1 MCNVYQPAQM
11 ELFTELPPGKKIR
24 KHRPFKPIVGPLND
38 APYYTP
44 DGWVVGQWGMIPPDS
59 KTHIPMTREGRRL
72 STNNARIEGI
82 EKKWT
87 FRFAW
92 AKGQRCLIPAL
103 SYDEPNWES
112 GRNVWW
118 TFTRKDEK
126 PWMLGGLY
134 SEWVDKETGEVWP
147 NFTML
152 TQNCNAHSLLNRMHK
167 PELDPKTKEPLPLAQ
182 QDKRAVVPIEEE
194 DWDRWLNGSIEDAL
208 ALVKLP
214 SLDVIQGRP
223 RA

>member
-1 MCNVYQPAQM
+1 MCNVYRPARVEM
-11 ELFTELPPGKKIR
+11 FTEQPPGKVIS
-24 KHRPFKPIVGPLND
+24 KPYKPVVGPLND
-38 APYYTP
+38 APYYTAH
-44 DGWVVGQWGMIPPDS
+44 GWEVGQWGMIPPSS
-59 KTHIPMTREGRRL
+59 KTHIPMTAQGKRM

-87 FRFAW
+87 FKLAW
-92 AKGQRCLIPAL
+92 TKGQRCLIPAL

-112 GRNVWW
+112 GKNEWW
-118 TFTRKDEK
+118 TFTRKDGK

-134 SEWVDKETGEVWP
+134 SEWTDKETGEVWP
-147 NFTML
+147 NFSML
-152 TQNCNAHSLLNRMHK
+152 TQNCDSHPLLNRMHK
-167 PELDPKTKEPLPLAQ
+167 PELDPKTKEPLPPEK

-194 DWDRWLNGSIEDAL
+194 DWSHWLNGSLEDAL

-214 SLDVIQGRP
+214 SQDVIQGRP